1 MSPRAAE
8 IVILTKDPRPGWV
21 KTRLA
26 AAVGAEAAAGLH
38 RALAA
43 HTVRWALEG
52 GAPVRVALDGDLGG
66 VFALSLRAAG
76 ASVTAQRGESLGDRL
91 RLAWGG
97 AQRTLLLGTDCPT
110 ASADWL
116 REALSAPA
124 PVALGP
130 SEDGGYWT
138 IAIKADDPMAWAARA
153 AALFDGVRWSTPA
166 VYAETSARC
175 AAAGLPV
182 HTLPLCYDIDEL
194 QDLQR
199 LAADPRCPPE
209 LRGPVAAALRGG
221 PPLAP
226 IDG

>member
-8 IVILTKDPRPGWV
+8 IVILTKDPRPGRV

-26 AAVGAEAAAGLH
+26 AAVGAEAAASLH

-43 HTVRWALEG
+43 HTVRWALEA
-52 GAPVRVALDGDLGG
+52 GAPVRVALDGDLDG
-66 VFALSLRAAG
+66 VFALSLQAAG
-76 ASVTAQRGESLGDRL
+76 ASVSAQHGGSLGDRL

-97 AQRTLLLGTDCPT
+97 ARRTLFLGTDCPT

-116 REALSAPA
+116 REALGAPD

-138 IAIKADDPMAWAARA
+138 ITIEAADPLAWAARA
-153 AALFDGVRWSTPA
+153 AALFDGVPWSTPA

-194 QDLQR
+194 YDLQR
-199 LAADPRCPPE
+199 LAADPRCPPA
-209 LRGPVAAALRGG
+209 LQGPVAAALRGG
-221 PPLAP
+221 APLDPTA
-226 IDG
+226 G